1 MYAHTNTHV
10 HTQMHAHTHTHKILI
25 TYNFWL
31 GADVVNIHVDDAKT
45 LSTVTMSITTRH
57 IHCSL
62 YIVLE

>member
-1 MYAHTNTHV
+1 MHIQTYTHTNTHAY
-10 HTQMHAHTHTHKILI
+10 MHVRAHTHTTYVLM

-45 LSTVTMSITTRH
+45 LSTVTMSITTPH

-62 YIVLE
+62 